1 MRTPGRPARN
11 SSYRLPSS
19 SRFKH
24 SIKCAGTQA
33 QTGRR
38 WHHLGG
44 RAPRSTG
51 PSPLARGLSNA
62 EIAKELYVTE
72 TTVRTHV
79 THVLQKVDLRDR
91 VHAVIYSSES
101 GLVQPGSVAPNSL
114 VFVARIGDRY
124 VLLIRLA
131 VPKLVPSLSVLDG
144 MQQTEAKAFRVLGFC
159 DKPLP
164 DSNRRPPPYHV
175 IRVATGRSGP
185 PARWRA
191 SP

>member
-1 MRTPGRPARN
+1 MRGDPSADRSPLAPPRRTRPA
-11 SSYRLPSS
+11 LD
-19 SRFKH
+19 
-24 SIKCAGTQA
+24 
-33 QTGRR
+33 
-38 WHHLGG
+38 
-44 RAPRSTG
+44 G

-79 THVLQKVDLRDR
+79 THVLQRSTYATASMPSSIPPRAASSSRALLR
-91 VHAVIYSSES
+91 
-101 GLVQPGSVAPNSL
+101 PNSL

-159 DKPLP
+159 VSLFRTQTGDPLP
-164 DSNRRPPPYHV
+164 
-175 IRVATGRSGP
+175 TM
-185 PARWRA
+185 
-191 SP
+191 